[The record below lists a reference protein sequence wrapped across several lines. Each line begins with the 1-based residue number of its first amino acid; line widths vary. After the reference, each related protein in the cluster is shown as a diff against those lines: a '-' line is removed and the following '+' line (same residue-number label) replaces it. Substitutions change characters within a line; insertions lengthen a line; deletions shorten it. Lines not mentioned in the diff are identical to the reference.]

1 MLLYPNESLLGT
13 TYTLEFKTRLVYS
26 FLTVTLL
33 FGFYE
38 YSRQKSYN
46 HIQELSQQHQQL
58 AMHDPLT
65 KLLNRRGMRTH
76 LEHEYSRLQRSKEPL
91 SVLLCDID
99 YFKQVN
105 DSYFQDGGD
114 FVLESLSTFFVQQF
128 RQQDIVARWG
138 GEKFLFL
145 LPNTNSKNAF
155 VLAEK
160 IREQVENQTMHY
172 KNNTIKV
179 TLSIGVNEV
188 KPDLSVDQAIN
199 DADHLLYLAKNRGR
213 NQTVASDMLLKENG

>member
-105 DSYFQDGGD
+105 DSYFHDGGD
-114 FVLESLSTFFVQQF
+114 
-128 RQQDIVARWG
+128 
-138 GEKFLFL
+138 
-145 LPNTNSKNAF
+145 F

-160 IREQVENQTMHY
+160 IRKQVENQTMHY